1 MKMINRHF
9 TITAAITTKLT
20 LCLFTSLLFSS
31 LAHAQNEGRWYNV
44 EVLIFKRLGAEALT
58 QENWR
63 NDVKLGYPDKFKYL
77 QSGGSQ
83 NFSQLPSSSHKLGGY
98 NYTLKK
104 NENYQVLSH
113 KAWKQQM
120 QGEKQAPAI
129 VVNGGRSI
137 GSHKELEGYIKIH
150 IARYLHIKTDLWLT
164 DTKSL
169 TETAVDNYNAEE
181 WPSLPARPGTS
192 ASEVKSNA
200 AVNLQSFDNNYKS
213 TYPLA
218 TLRERRRMRSNE
230 LHYIDHPLMG
240 VLIMIT
246 PIDNN

>member
-1 MKMINRHF
+1 MKMINRYF
-9 TITAAITTKLT
+9 TITTTAKLT
-20 LCLFTSLLFSS
+20 FCMLASLLVSS
-31 LAHAQNEGRWYNV
+31 FAYAQNEGRWYNV
-44 EVLIFKRLGAEALT
+44 EVLIFKRLGPEALT

-63 NDVKLGYPDKFKYL
+63 NDVKLAYPDKFKYL
-77 QSGGSQ
+77 QSDGSQ
-83 NFSQLPSSSHKLGGY
+83 NFRQLPSSSHQLGGY
-98 NYTLKK
+98 NYTLRK

-129 VVNGGRSI
+129 VVNGGRSL
-137 GSHKELEGYIKIH
+137 GTHKELEGYIKIH
-150 IARYLHIKTDLWLT
+150 IARYLHVKTDLWLT
-164 DTKSL
+164 DTKNL
-169 TETAVDNYNAEE
+169 TETTEDNYSREE

-192 ASEVKSNA
+192 ASRVNSNA
-200 AVNLQSFDNNYKS
+200 AVNLGAFDNNYKS
-213 TYPLA
+213 AYPLA

-240 VLIMIT
+240 VLIMMT